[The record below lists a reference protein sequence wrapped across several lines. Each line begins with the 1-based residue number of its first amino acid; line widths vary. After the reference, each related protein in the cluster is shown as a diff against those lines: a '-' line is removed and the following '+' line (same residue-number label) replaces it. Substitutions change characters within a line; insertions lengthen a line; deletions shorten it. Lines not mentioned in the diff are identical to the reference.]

1 MLLKLLISLRRGKN
15 QKVPQSQKM
24 KRTVMMMTKK
34 KRLMERWTIRNGLV
48 GGTLAEVE
56 VRGLIMYQ
64 KMKKVLK
71 GKLVRGDGLVR
82 RKVLFPRQKFCC
94 LYVEIKVY
102 LSCSNFFFFFNLYL
116 QILFRHFIMRGYWKQ
131 HYWTNPTLN
140 LFSCLFS
147 PPVIF
152 VWMTVNGSADTSLKH
167 CLT

>member
-1 MLLKLLISLRRGKN
+1 
-15 QKVPQSQKM
+15 M

-116 QILFRHFIMRGYWKQ
+116 QILFRHFIMRGY
-131 HYWTNPTLN
+131 
-140 LFSCLFS
+140 
-147 PPVIF
+147 
-152 VWMTVNGSADTSLKH
+152 
-167 CLT
+167 

>member
-1 MLLKLLISLRRGKN
+1 
-15 QKVPQSQKM
+15 M

-82 RKVLFPRQKFCC
+82 RKVLFPRQKFCY

-102 LSCSNFFFFFNLYL
+102 LSCSNFFLFF
-116 QILFRHFIMRGYWKQ
+116 QFISSN
-131 HYWTNPTLN
+131 T
-140 LFSCLFS
+140 FS
-147 PPVIF
+147 PF
-152 VWMTVNGSADTSLKH
+152 YYAGLLKTT
-167 CLT
+167 LLD

>member
-1 MLLKLLISLRRGKN
+1 
-15 QKVPQSQKM
+15 M

-82 RKVLFPRQKFCC
+82 RKVLFPRQKFCY

-116 QILFRHFIMRGYWKQ
+116 QILFRHFIMRGY
-131 HYWTNPTLN
+131 
-140 LFSCLFS
+140 
-147 PPVIF
+147 
-152 VWMTVNGSADTSLKH
+152 
-167 CLT
+167 